1 MEKILE
7 ITKES
12 NISLKSYNKKIDGKD
27 YVIFIQDDKAYA
39 TLKTGLDTSLVKI
52 SNGFFFNVNAS
63 DLKTT
68 GSVYIKDGFLVGTA
82 SGKIN
87 EKEISPAY
95 VKKPQDYKFLGTVFG
110 VSGFV
115 PKDFKVFGDI
125 VNIIVDYSIIEKV
138 LMSSSGFELNGNLDI
153 NLKNTGMLDIK
164 SINYAKINSKSSID
178 QLLPVFKD
186 NNIKY
191 EKTSSNAVKIF
202 ISQQNQSSSSSQP
215 KQALPEQIFY
225 LWKDGDN
232 FFVSQTT
239 ANDINTMLKTSK
251 NLSDNALFKILNSKV
266 PFGNLANLFLD
277 ISKLFEQYGEKGEFG
292 LLFSVNHT
300 SSGNIKAD
308 FILK

>member
-1 MEKILE
+1 
-7 ITKES
+7 
-12 NISLKSYNKKIDGKD
+12 
-27 YVIFIQDDKAYA
+27 
-39 TLKTGLDTSLVKI
+39 
-52 SNGFFFNVNAS
+52 
-63 DLKTT
+63 
-68 GSVYIKDGFLVGTA
+68 
-82 SGKIN
+82 
-87 EKEISPAY
+87 
-95 VKKPQDYKFLGTVFG
+95 
-110 VSGFV
+110 
-115 PKDFKVFGDI
+115 
-125 VNIIVDYSIIEKV
+125 
-138 LMSSSGFELNGNLDI
+138 
-153 NLKNTGMLDIK
+153 MLDIK

-239 ANDINTMLKTSK
+239 ANDINTMLKNSK